1 MTNKVEKLK
10 PAKKAQYTAKW
21 ARTMTKWFVT
31 YGHRAGARW
40 NIVDFGGKTKSE
52 SRGVVDLIAIR
63 KDHRQ
68 DTKGLKRGDLFEII
82 LLQIK
87 GGSAPRPTDE
97 DIDRL
102 LKVSRH
108 HRAKAIVLA
117 EWQRGKKL
125 DLSTLKNRKWEPT
138 TATQI
143 FG

>member
-1 MTNKVEKLK
+1 MANKVEKLK

-52 SRGVVDLIAIR
+52 SRGVVDLVAIR
-63 KDHRQ
+63 KNHRA
-68 DTKGLKRGDLFEII
+68 DVEGVKRGDLFEII

-87 GGSAPRPTDE
+87 GGSAPRPTRE
-97 DIDRL
+97 DVDRL
-102 LKVSRH
+102 LRVAKH
-108 HRAKAIVLA
+108 HRAKAIVLV
-117 EWQRGKKL
+117 EWRRGEKL
-125 DLSTLKNRKWEPT
+125 DLSMLKGRRWES
-138 TATQI
+138 ATPSQI